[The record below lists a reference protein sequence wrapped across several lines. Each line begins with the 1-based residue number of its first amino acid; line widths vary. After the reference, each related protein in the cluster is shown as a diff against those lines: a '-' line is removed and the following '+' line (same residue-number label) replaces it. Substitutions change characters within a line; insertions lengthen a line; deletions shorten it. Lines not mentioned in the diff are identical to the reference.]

1 MAHKRQQ
8 RKKPREQQWIKQ
20 ETWPHEYAALI
31 LAGKK
36 TMADVPAY
44 FQSLVAT
51 HLEIAKHAD
60 ERLAV
65 KYGAQIAMK
74 KTLWERRLALIQV
87 PPNLRKRTEY
97 HARQIFERL
106 RKERQRK

>member
-8 RKKPREQQWIKQ
+8 RKKPREQLRIKQ

-36 TMADVPAY
+36 TMADVPAH

-51 HLEIAKHAD
+51 HLEIASHAD

-74 KTLWERRLALIQV
+74 KSLWERRHALAAV
-87 PPNLRKRTEY
+87 PAHLRERAEY

-106 RKERQRK
+106 RKERQQK